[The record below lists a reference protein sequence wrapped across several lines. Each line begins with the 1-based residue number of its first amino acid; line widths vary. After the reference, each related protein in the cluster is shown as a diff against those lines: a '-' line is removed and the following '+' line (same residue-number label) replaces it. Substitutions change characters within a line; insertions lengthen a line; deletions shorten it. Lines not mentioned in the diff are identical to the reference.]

1 MKVTHTQSVDI
12 AVTERVSLNNWK
24 GSTRLEIVE
33 TVNTSIEISGIDTEE
48 LLLAIG
54 YLLRNVVAD
63 TERSATLT
71 RRLGDITSDLVA
83 WELARKD
90 NVKVSV

>member
-1 MKVTHTQSVDI
+1 MKVTHTQSVDL

-54 YLLRNVVAD
+54 YLLRNLVAD
-63 TERSATLT
+63 TERSATIT
-71 RRLGDITSDLVA
+71 RRLGDVTNDLVA
-83 WELARKD
+83 WELSRKD

>member
-1 MKVTHTQSVDI
+1 MKVTNTQSIDI
-12 AVTERVSLNNWK
+12 AVTDRVSLHSWK
-24 GSTRLEIVE
+24 GLTRLEIVE

-48 LLLAIG
+48 LLLAVS
-54 YLLRNVVAD
+54 YLLRNLITD

-71 RRLGDITSDLVA
+71 RRLGDITNDLVA

-90 NVKVSV
+90 NVKVSA